1 MGVGIR
7 PKTAPLQIAAA
18 LENNQASSASSTST
32 TTNTTTTTNDSMNS
46 IRISKLPTVT
56 HRIHSINKTVK
67 LKHQSSLQ
75 QITNL
80 TPTSASSSSVKQ
92 IITTK
97 RSVSDLVAK
106 IERDHQPQ
114 KAPLNH
120 QTFINLNQRNRKIS
134 LASLQS
140 DAGSGTGLV
149 KNIENDENKESMTK
163 IIEKSKKP
171 IVTHQTTTS
180 SQSQLPSS
188 SSSDRWI
195 EESKNDPNPP
205 PSSSSSS
212 IINCKNLDHH
222 HHHHHSFS
230 LSSSSSSSSNST
242 NHSKHNHQT
251 NQNILQSPSNQSF
264 SMAISSPSH
273 QSTSSQSQ
281 SKQSQ
286 SQSQSQPQSQ
296 PSQSSSLL
304 NTSHQPINSNVNH
317 NSNRAVRPRRSAAS
331 LHSIP
336 ERRSKELDQPP
347 LPVPPTP
354 WVEPA
359 TPILNPP
366 SRQASSSNSVSDQS
380 PHPSH
385 SSFNIHPSHLLS
397 PNDSNP
403 DTDFVPLDSPLPW
416 GTQDTNFPTTP
427 PATTNTPGLRDQR
440 LLSRYRATSQSL
452 STRHSE
458 GSQYATSSSVWTPSS
473 VAGSRLGFDSVDNG
487 ARTSVASRD
496 SRFTAETD
504 YEDYCPKGSQHP
516 TPSASARSIH
526 LAMSASWHGQQPE
539 HLFNRPSSSPFIAQA
554 VPLVPNPASEH
565 LQTPTIASLM
575 NVEEQSEM
583 VGLGITSD
591 EMVSV
596 SRNSRSPSLT
606 GRLPES
612 WRPSSQNLNPS
623 NKLSAPASNPHT
635 NTSSSSLSSPGLDSP
650 RSRSATPI
658 MEPPSSAP
666 LSNISIKTHSLG
678 MAVNRPQSS
687 TSPSTP
693 EGNTLSRA
701 PSFHQKQQHEPD
713 HEKSNLGSGF
723 NDPTDASKAR
733 FYERHHQAHWDDLD
747 DGSPVLASSAEIP
760 SKAVVLAEEGGRI
773 IDFSTMKCP
782 LEELHVPDDTTHLLI
797 TKTQGP
803 FILNSLL
810 TSSLPRS
817 TSTLVVLDISDSYL
831 ASLPSVIASCTALE
845 ELNISGNICASGDL
859 PAWIAHLVSL
869 KVLAA
874 DRCGLIH
881 LINPLGS
888 LLHVHDLSLRSN
900 HLKSLPSWLCHL
912 QALEVLLVDDNEFEP
927 PWLELAEPL
936 LSCNYRSNESDAN
949 LPTGS
954 SASENGSL
962 SSSLAHGLQP
972 PRSALS
978 EAITSS
984 HLNTNPTADSAGY
997 HGRASRP
1004 TNGSV
1009 DYSRA
1014 SQTGSLRL
1022 SPSQNERRLEGV
1034 ESLSRRN
1041 SSIRR
1046 LRSSSNEMRATVARP
1061 NSYHDHSPSL
1071 ASFMEAEDPY
1081 QPGLGP
1087 AGVYTQPQVQSQLD
1101 VHHSLR
1107 SAPVSSMER
1116 VNLSV
1121 LDRFPSKG
1129 VPQGIHIPP
1138 PQPPQPKD
1146 HKKSFGFLK
1155 KMSLGKLRREVTTG
1169 RERTNTL
1176 EARGGSAVP
1185 LTVYEV
1191 DPPIRPHANPLMESP
1206 RAISEDAVMLMS
1218 HREPLTSPIRPVMA
1232 ATQSA
1237 DAGRWN
1243 SQTTQREV
1251 VNNRRRSFLKIEPFV
1266 GIRKFEPLPM
1276 IPTTWTHSMSDAEGM
1291 VEDLMLSTS
1300 INQEPNTHH
1309 HRASSESPSQ
1319 QYREP
1324 PSPALSHA
1332 TPSQFPQ
1339 TNRSSTIDPRT
1350 GLRSIMMYLRDVH
1363 DLSGEPAAPAG
1374 VNARPGLVSRA
1385 SSIRQPSSKS
1395 VNHPDFQSLNGRM
1408 YSMAGMSAMASS
1420 LEIDTELDNAHS
1432 ASIHQ
1437 SQTCSPV
1444 LPSTNS
1450 VPTEPPRPK
1459 VKDNPGRSLKVIE
1472 EIISTEK
1479 SYIRGLRELQD
1490 IYIASATAVS
1500 TSGIGN
1506 NKEST
1511 VPSSER
1517 KVVFNNVEAIIG
1529 FHVEVL
1535 LPDLQEVVDRLSKK
1549 QLTILA
1555 PNEIRS
1561 IAAIKKRKEQEAN
1574 SMNSRLSA
1582 GEDLTSSTI
1591 STTNEENEEEFL
1603 ERQRNEINGELIKA
1617 AAEEL
1622 AKVFIRHAAFL
1633 KLYSTYITQFDLALE
1648 RLREWTVTVSHPPT
1662 ITNNGMS
1669 SGSGGGGGAS
1679 SSSSWAP
1686 GLNAP
1691 AGIPLTTNQKK
1702 KLKTYLKR
1710 CRANPSHSQ
1719 LNLESYLLMPVQRL
1733 PRYKLLLENLQSCT
1747 PDRQTPT
1754 TEPSSSVS
1762 SSVGLV
1768 EETGLLPNQMVSE
1781 ALSLISA
1788 VTAEM
1793 NERKRDSEGRQRLLY
1808 WQQRFGNKFRS
1819 PLVQP
1824 HRTLIKEGRVTLM
1837 RTVKLT
1843 TKDVVSSTG
1852 QNIKVRVS
1860 ALSTDSQAV
1869 TMILLLCT
1877 DLLVLAKDPGD
1888 GGSGPASSPASLHQ
1902 ALRLAQHTRN
1912 LLSTPATVFGA
1923 EQTMVRFVDSKAI
1936 FYFQC
1941 DSQRIASEWAV
1952 AVNQQVPLL

>member
-1 MGVGIR
+1 MSRNRVRLASTVGGIR
-7 PKTAPLQIAAA
+7 PKTAPLQITAA
-18 LENNQASSASSTST
+18 LQINKTSSTSSSSTSST
-32 TTNTTTTTNDSMNS
+32 TSK
-46 IRISKLPTVT
+46 ISKIPTVT
-56 HRIHSINKTVK
+56 HRVQSMRRPEGDVSKEFK
-67 LKHQSSLQ
+67 LRHQSSLQ
-75 QITNL
+75 PITNSNR
-80 TPTSASSSSVKQ
+80 TSNVLHRTIASK
-92 IITTK
+92 K
-97 RSVSDLVAK
+97 SVSDLVAK
-106 IERDHQPQ
+106 IEREQQPNRS
-114 KAPLNH
+114 LGH
-120 QTFINLNQRNRKIS
+120 QTKSIDFSTERNRKKS
-134 LASLQS
+134 MKKMGESES
-140 DAGSGTGLV
+140 ESKWV
-149 KNIENDENKESMTK
+149 ESIEKDENEELSNAFEGLTQP
-163 IIEKSKKP
+163 S
-171 IVTHQTTTS
+171 TTS
-180 SQSQLPSS
+180 TLTSTSSFTSPSSSTSDRRIDESQSHHDQSQSIITNHSFKSSSSQEQQQQHLNTNHNTNHNTNSNQNQNSHLSNEAFYPFSMAVPSSPSQSQQP
-188 SSSDRWI
+188 
-195 EESKNDPNPP
+195 
-205 PSSSSSS
+205 
-212 IINCKNLDHH
+212 
-222 HHHHHSFS
+222 
-230 LSSSSSSSSNST
+230 LS
-242 NHSKHNHQT
+242 Q
-251 NQNILQSPSNQSF
+251 
-264 SMAISSPSH
+264 
-273 QSTSSQSQ
+273 SSQH
-281 SKQSQ
+281 
-286 SQSQSQPQSQ
+286 
-296 PSQSSSLL
+296 SQSSSLL
-304 NTSHQPINSNVNH
+304 NTSNQQTHPNPNH
-317 NSNRAVRPRRSAAS
+317 NSNRALRPRRSAAS

-359 TPILNPP
+359 TPNLNPP
-366 SRQASSSNSVSDQS
+366 SRQASSSSNSVSDKS
-380 PHPSH
+380 PHHSH

-403 DTDFVPLDSPLPW
+403 DTDLVPLDSPLPW
-416 GTQDTNFPTTP
+416 GTQDPTFPTTP

-440 LLSRYRATSQSL
+440 LLSRYRATSQSV

-473 VAGSRLGFDSVDNG
+473 VAGSRLGFDSVDDG

-504 YEDYCPKGSQHP
+504 YEDYCQKVLQHSN
-516 TPSASARSIH
+516 PSASARSIH

-539 HLFNRPSSSPFIAQA
+539 PIFNRPSSSPFIAQA

-565 LQTPTIASLM
+565 LQRPTIVSLM
-575 NVEEQSEM
+575 DVEEQSEM

-591 EMVSV
+591 EAVSV

-612 WRPSSQNLNPS
+612 WRPSSQALNSS
-623 NKLSAPASNPHT
+623 NKLSAPTSNPHT
-635 NTSSSSLSSPGLDSP
+635 NASSSSSHTISSHDLESP
-650 RSRSATPI
+650 RSRSVTPM
-658 MEPPSSAP
+658 MEPISSAP

-678 MAVNRPQSS
+678 VAVNPPHSS
-687 TSPSTP
+687 LASPSTP
-693 EGNTLSRA
+693 EGNSLSRA
-701 PSFHQKQQHEPD
+701 PSFHQKHHDADQ
-713 HEKSNLGSGF
+713 EKPNPNSGF
-723 NDPTDASKAR
+723 TDPTDASKAR
-733 FYERHHQAHWDDLD
+733 FYQHHHQAHWDDLD
-747 DGSPVLASSAEIP
+747 DGSPVLASSAAIP
-760 SKAVVLAEEGGRI
+760 SKAVVLAEEGGQI
-773 IDFSTMKCP
+773 VDFSTLKCR

-803 FILNSLL
+803 FVLNSLL
-810 TSSLPRS
+810 TSCLPRL

-831 ASLPSVIASCTALE
+831 ASLPSAIASCAALE

-859 PAWIAHLVSL
+859 PAWIAHLVYL

-874 DRCGLIH
+874 DRCGLMQ
-881 LINPLGS
+881 LVNPLGS
-888 LLHVHDLSLRSN
+888 LVHIHDLSLRSN

-936 LSCNYRSNESDAN
+936 LYYRSNESEAT
-949 LPTGS
+949 LPTAS

-962 SSSLAHGLQP
+962 SSSLAHGAQHT
-972 PRSALS
+972 RSAPA
-978 EAITSS
+978 EVTSS
-984 HLNTNPTADSAGY
+984 SHFPMNISTTNDSPVF
-997 HGRASRP
+997 HGRVSRP
-1004 TNGSV
+1004 TNGTA
-1009 DYSRA
+1009 DYPRA

-1022 SPSQNERRLEGV
+1022 SPAQNERRLEGV
-1034 ESLSRRN
+1034 ESLNRRN
-1041 SSIRR
+1041 SSARR
-1046 LRSSSNEMRATVARP
+1046 LRSSNDLRSTVARP

-1071 ASFMEAEDPY
+1071 ASFMEAEDDH
-1081 QPGLGP
+1081 QSGLGP
-1087 AGVYTQPQVQSQLD
+1087 ASIYTYPQIHPQAD
-1101 VHHSLR
+1101 VHHSIR
-1107 SAPVSSMER
+1107 SAPLGPMER
-1116 VNLSV
+1116 ATFSI

-1129 VPQGIHIPP
+1129 IPQGVNFPP
-1138 PQPPQPKD
+1138 PQPPQSKEP
-1146 HKKSFGFLK
+1146 KKSFGFLK
-1155 KMSLGKLRREVTTG
+1155 KMSLGKLRREVTTV

-1176 EARGGSAVP
+1176 ESRGGSAVP

-1191 DPPIRPHANPLMESP
+1191 EPPIRPHVHPLMESP
-1206 RAISEDAVMLMS
+1206 KAISEDAVMLMS
-1218 HREPLTSPIRPVMA
+1218 HRESSAPSTRPQMPV
-1232 ATQSA
+1232 TQSA
-1237 DAGRWN
+1237 DAGGWGTH
-1243 SQTTQREV
+1243 TTEREV
-1251 VNNRRRSFLKIEPFV
+1251 GNSRRRSFLNIDPSV
-1266 GIRKFEPLPM
+1266 GIKKFEPLPM

-1291 VEDLMLSTS
+1291 VEDLMLATS
-1300 INQEPNTHH
+1300 INQDQNVNH
-1309 HRASSESPSQ
+1309 HRASSESPSSQ
-1319 QYREP
+1319 QHREP
-1324 PSPALSHA
+1324 PSPVLRHG
-1332 TPSQFPQ
+1332 TPSHIPQ
-1339 TNRSSTIDPRT
+1339 TNRSSSIDPRT

-1374 VNARPGLVSRA
+1374 VNARPGPMSRA
-1385 SSIRQPSSKS
+1385 SSTKQPSSKS
-1395 VNHPDFQSLNGRM
+1395 VNHPDFHSLNGRNN
-1408 YSMAGMSAMASS
+1408 SIAGMNVMASS
-1420 LEIDTELDNAHS
+1420 LETDPELDISHS

-1450 VPTEPPRPK
+1450 VPVLPTETRPK
-1459 VKDNPGRSLKVIE
+1459 VTDNPGRRLKVIE

-1490 IYIASATAVS
+1490 IYIANAVAMS
-1500 TSGIGN
+1500 TGGIGN
-1506 NKEST
+1506 NKEAA

-1555 PNEIRS
+1555 PNEMRS
-1561 IAAIKKRKEQEAN
+1561 IAAMKKRKEQEAA
-1574 SMNSRLSA
+1574 SA
-1582 GEDLTSSTI
+1582 MGSTVNLRSDDSI
-1591 STTNEENEEEFL
+1591 DKTEENEEAFL
-1603 ERQRNEINGELIKA
+1603 ERQRIEINGELIKA

-1648 RLREWTVTVSHPPT
+1648 RLREWTVTVSHTPT
-1662 ITNNGMS
+1662 LTNHNGMS
-1669 SGSGGGGGAS
+1669 SGGAS

-1686 GLNAP
+1686 GLNASS
-1691 AGIPLTTNQKK
+1691 GIPPLTTNQKK

-1719 LNLESYLLMPVQRL
+1719 MNLESYLLMPVQRL

-1747 PDRQTPT
+1747 PDRPIPPSDQPTPPPLSST
-1754 TEPSSSVS
+1754 TIEDPSMM
-1762 SSVGLV
+1762 
-1768 EETGLLPNQMVSE
+1768 GLLPNQMVSE

-1852 QNIKVRVS
+1852 QNIRVRVS
-1860 ALSTDSQAV
+1860 ALSTDSQPV

-1877 DLLVLAKDPGD
+1877 DLLILAKDPGD
-1888 GGSGPASSPASLHQ
+1888 GGSGSASSPASLHQ
-1902 ALRLAQHTRN
+1902 ALRLAQHTRQS
-1912 LLSTPATVFGA
+1912 LSLPATVFGA

-1941 DSQRIASEWAV
+1941 DNQRTASEWSV